1 MTQVQEKKRKIFV
14 GRVISDKMDKTVTVM
29 TERTFMHPVF
39 HKVVRVSKKYKVH
52 DEKEVAK
59 VGDMVAFYE
68 GRPVS
73 KTKYMYFSHVLEEA
87 TIQAK

>member
-1 MTQVQEKKRKIFV
+1 MTQTKETKRKVFI
-14 GRVISDKMDKTVTVM
+14 GKVISDKMDKTVTVL

-52 DEKEVAK
+52 DETEVAK
-59 VGDMVAFYE
+59 MGDMVAFYE

-73 KTKYMYFSHVLEEA
+73 KTKYMYLSHVLDAA